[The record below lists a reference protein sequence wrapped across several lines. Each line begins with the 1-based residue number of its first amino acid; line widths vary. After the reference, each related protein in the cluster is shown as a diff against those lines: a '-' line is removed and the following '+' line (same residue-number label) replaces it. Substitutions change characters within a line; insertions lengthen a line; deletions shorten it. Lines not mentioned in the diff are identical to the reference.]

1 MKRSITT
8 FLFIALTATAAMA
21 QRTASATMQISATVV
36 ESTRLELS
44 SSDDEIRVTSSSQS
58 DVVFSVMQSQNTGN
72 TSMTTLSATIPNTQ
86 SVEATYTLS
95 SNETILSYGKTNP
108 THVKRITI
116 DTAHMSSM
124 PQTYIVS
131 AFYN

>member
-8 FLFIALTATAAMA
+8 LLFIALTATAAMA
-21 QRTASATMQISATVV
+21 QRTASATMQIRATVI
-36 ESTRLELS
+36 ESTQLELS
-44 SSDDEIRVTSSSQS
+44 TSDDDFRVTSSSRS
-58 DVVFSVMQSQNTGN
+58 EVVFSVIKAQNTGDSN
-72 TSMTTLSATIPNTQ
+72 MTTFSASVPTPQ

-95 SNETILSYGKTNP
+95 SDETILSYGKTNP
-108 THVKRITI
+108 TQVKQIRI
-116 DTAHMSSM
+116 DTAHMSST